1 MGSTATKI
9 DPEGIVMVLAGLN
22 SRENGRR
29 SAEVTELWILGDLI
43 KSDIT
48 RKAPL
53 LRPVLIRLF

>member
-1 MGSTATKI
+1 MGSAATKI
-9 DPEGIVMVLAGLN
+9 DPEGILRVRAGLN

-29 SAEVTELWILGDLI
+29 SSEVTELWILGDLI

>member
-1 MGSTATKI
+1 MGSAKI
-9 DPEGIVMVLAGLN
+9 DPEGIVRVRAGLN

-29 SAEVTELWILGDLI
+29 SSEVTELWILGDLI